1 MNYTT
6 YSSLRTENKE
16 QLFSV
21 ARSVNQLAKMTD
33 EELAMAY
40 ADGESK
46 AFDLLLGR
54 NKAKLLSYI
63 MFMVKDRGL
72 ADDIFQDTIVKV
84 ITRLRGRDYQPVGK
98 FCAWMTRIAHNILM
112 DYFRM
117 QQKNCVVEMG
127 VENNVERLEDLSVA
141 DENIGRYVQREYTL
155 DAVKHM
161 VDSLPAVQREVVYM
175 RYFMEMPFK
184 EIADKTGV
192 SINTSLGRMHY
203 AVINMRKIIKEQH
216 LDIVM

>member
-1 MNYTT
+1 
-6 YSSLRTENKE
+6 
-16 QLFSV
+16 
-21 ARSVNQLAKMTD
+21 
-33 EELAMAY
+33 
-40 ADGESK
+40 
-46 AFDLLLGR
+46 
-54 NKAKLLSYI
+54 
-63 MFMVKDRGL
+63 
-72 ADDIFQDTIVKV
+72 
-84 ITRLRGRDYQPVGK
+84 
-98 FCAWMTRIAHNILM
+98 
-112 DYFRM
+112 M

-127 VENNVERLEDLSVA
+127 GENNVERLEDLSVA

-161 VDSLPAVQREVVYM
+161 MDSLPAVQREVVYM

>member
-21 ARSVNQLAKMTD
+21 ARSVSQLAKMTD

-72 ADDIFQDTIVKV
+72 AVA
-84 ITRLRGRDYQPVGK
+84 
-98 FCAWMTRIAHNILM
+98 FCA
-112 DYFRM
+112 
-117 QQKNCVVEMG
+117 G
-127 VENNVERLEDLSVA
+127 
-141 DENIGRYVQREYTL
+141 G
-155 DAVKHM
+155 
-161 VDSLPAVQREVVYM
+161 
-175 RYFMEMPFK
+175 
-184 EIADKTGV
+184 
-192 SINTSLGRMHY
+192 
-203 AVINMRKIIKEQH
+203 
-216 LDIVM
+216 